1 MTGLREKVAR
11 SLMIARGGCDV
22 TDWRE
27 AEWNPHVAQAIIEA
41 DAAIAVCMEEA
52 AKVVEEGFD
61 RPVGK
66 PWRHDGQRSK
76 LDLCTHGLPMT
87 ETCEPCIAAALRA
100 LRGEGGVDG

>member
-27 AEWNPHVAQAIIEA
+27 AEWNPHVAQTLIEA

-52 AKVVEEGFD
+52 AKVAESYAEQTD
-61 RPVGK
+61 Y
-66 PWRHDGQRSK
+66 DI
-76 LDLCTHGLPMT
+76 
-87 ETCEPCIAAALRA
+87 EPEAAVAENVTARFIAAALRA